1 MGKTASNRKKRR
13 LAAASAAA
21 DPLGKALLDK
31 RHQSKRAFAL
41 PTPTPATPD
50 SPSSLSDFDANA
62 DDDDVRI
69 NCDSVLPSFLA
80 PLGGITPRDLA
91 TTVATLSALEHLPN
105 VLRGKECKA
114 FRIALHRLNAAS
126 AAAGIGG
133 GNTLSGRVSDAL
145 ADGRW
150 NDALGLLADM
160 RERGMVPKLGA
171 LQRWV
176 RDCDAVSGP
185 DGGLKGQGEVLRVL
199 DAILR
204 TADPDMVP
212 RGDGE
217 AEEDVVRRHA
227 AWAPCAPV
235 TAVSDAAISA
245 VVSAEDAARY
255 KAGFRVVAHEKGPER
270 RTPNLHD
277 FILYASA
284 PGTIARAP
292 STAPAVTRH
301 DVPNVPGCFM
311 LTDVLTPDQ
320 CTSILHAAETVG
332 FTPDAPIVGAAA
344 EQTSVLA
351 HNLFWLADSDLLDEI
366 FTRCAPH
373 LPQTLSSVSSG
384 TAAAAAPVKLR
395 GINARWR
402 VYRYVPGAVYRPHI
416 DGAWPASGLDPITGE
431 YVYDLHRD
439 QRSRLTFLVYL
450 NDGFEGGHTTFF
462 TPGRTEGRMDAW
474 PVSPRAGAVLCFP
487 HGEAKGALLHEGS
500 AVERGAKYIIRADV
514 LYDLATGIRT

>member
-1 MGKTASNRKKRR
+1 MGKTANARKRRR
-13 LAAASAAA
+13 LAATTAAG
-21 DPLGKALLDK
+21 DPLGKALFDK
-31 RHQSKRAFAL
+31 HPKQRSFAL
-41 PTPTPATPD
+41 APPTTPD
-50 SPSSLSDFDANA
+50 SPMSLSDADPVADPDVDSDGADAN
-62 DDDDVRI
+62 
-69 NCDSVLPSFLA
+69 DSLSTSSV
-80 PLGGITPRDLA
+80 PLGGISPRDLA
-91 TTVATLSALEHLPN
+91 TTVATLSALEHLPA

-114 FRIALHRLNAAS
+114 LRIALHRLNAAS

-133 GNTLSGRVSDAL
+133 GTTLSGRVSDAL

-150 NDALGLLADM
+150 NDALVLLAEM

-204 TADPDMVP
+204 TADPEMVP
-212 RGDGE
+212 RGNGDV
-217 AEEDVVRRHA
+217 EDVVRRHA

-235 TAVSDAAISA
+235 TVDADDAASA
-245 VVSAEDAARY
+245 TEEDAARY
-255 KAGFRVVAHEKGPER
+255 KAGFRVVAYEKGPER

-292 STAPAVTRH
+292 ATAPPVTRH

-311 LTDVLTPDQ
+311 LTDVLTPQQ

-351 HNLFWLADSDLLDEI
+351 HNLFWLADSDLLDAI

-373 LPQTLSSVSSG
+373 LPHTLSS
-384 TAAAAAPVKLR
+384 TAGGGGGALNLR

-416 DGAWPASGLDPITGE
+416 DGAWPASGLDPVTGE

-450 NDGFEGGHTTFF
+450 NDGFDGGHTTFF
-462 TPGRTEGRMDAW
+462 TPGRVEGRMDAW

-514 LYDLATGIRT
+514 LYDLPKAGART